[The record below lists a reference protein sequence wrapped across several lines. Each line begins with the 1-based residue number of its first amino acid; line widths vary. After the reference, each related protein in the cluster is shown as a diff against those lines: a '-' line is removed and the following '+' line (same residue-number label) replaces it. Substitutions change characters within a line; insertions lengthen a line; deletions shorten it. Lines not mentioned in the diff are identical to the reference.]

1 MATKPW
7 QLKLSQAM
15 RNTSKRDAVASL
27 FTDVN
32 TLGSLITTC
41 AGWDSLTCEE
51 QMLVEQTIED

>member
-1 MATKPW
+1 
-7 QLKLSQAM
+7 M